1 MTSIASLAQYTEE
14 ENKYDK
20 LVWKVIDTYFKANPN
35 FLSKHH
41 IDSYNQFVA
50 DGIPRV
56 FRDSNP
62 LILTEQFEET
72 NTYYRAELYL
82 GGKNADR
89 IYYGKPM
96 IYDGTQE
103 ERFHYMYPNEARL
116 RNMTYGFSIH
126 YDVDIDIYVSNEKT
140 FSKTPTYTHSLHK
153 IYLGRFPVMVQSKM
167 CLLSDL
173 PRHARY
179 SLGECKNDP
188 GGYFIIDGKEKVVV
202 NQEQFGD
209 NMLYIRDKS
218 ADDMY
223 TYSAEVRTVS
233 EDPSKPKRTLAVRVV
248 AGNSK
253 FMGGQIVVLVPNV
266 RSHVPL
272 FILMRALGV
281 LSDKE
286 IIQMCLLDMDKYKMY
301 HDYFIPSV
309 HDAGAIYTQDA
320 ALQYISELTKGKDVP
335 TVLDILM
342 NHFMPNVGEL
352 NFRMKAFYLGYI
364 VKRLLNVVMGLEAP
378 TDRDNFKFKRAE
390 LSGKLL
396 SDLFAEYYGQQMKS
410 LRLKMDMEYYY
421 NKAEYQGEAF
431 IQLFNKTNTIFG
443 ERIVEMGLRK
453 GLKGDWGSMKYTKR
467 EGISQPMNRL
477 SFYSFISHLRK
488 MNLDI
493 DETAKVV
500 APRLLHGSQWG
511 IICPAETPD
520 GGSIGFHKHFALST
534 HITAGT
540 PRGDM
545 IRWLSELEHFHHLE
559 ECAYRFLEHTT
570 KVFVNGV
577 WFGNTTNPIHLIR
590 LFKACR
596 RTGFMPIYH
605 SIHWEIANREIL
617 IYTDG
622 GRPCR
627 PVLYVRDGLSLNN
640 ERHQEYIL
648 SDKDPAKKWIRCVQG
663 TINSEL
669 NATKIYSM
677 AEIKSILEEKTKKK
691 IADVLN
697 VLEKNAGILEY
708 LDTTETEGSLIC
720 MSILDYNK
728 TPQRWTH
735 CEIHPS
741 LIMGVMGNYVIYPE
755 NNPAPRD
762 LYGCGQSKQGV
773 SLYHSQYHNRID
785 KMGVVLNYGQIPLV
799 RTRYMK
805 YIDREEHP
813 YGENAIVAIMCYNG
827 HNTEDAILV
836 NEGAL
841 KRGLFRTTY
850 YTSYEAHEESTKFGR
865 NETNVVFQKIGANVN
880 GRKQDYIYDYLDD
893 DGLIKEGTELHDKIV
908 LVGMVTKSTG
918 NTALKDCSETPKKGQ
933 LGMVDKAFITQGEEG
948 TRIAK
953 VRVRE
958 ERIPAMG
965 DKFSSRCG
973 QKGTVGL
980 VIPEKDMPFTA
991 SGLRPDI
998 IINPHALPT
1007 RMTIG
1012 QLIETLL
1019 GKVCLV
1025 KGAIGDSTAFVN
1037 RGDKSAI
1044 LGEMLLNHGMNKS
1057 ALEVLYNG
1065 QTGEQLEADI
1075 FMGPTYYMRL
1085 KHMVKDKINYRA
1097 RGPRTV
1103 LTRQTV
1109 QGRANDGGGR
1119 VGEMERDAIV
1129 SHGMSAFLND
1139 SMMNRGD
1146 EYYMA
1151 VCNQTGSI
1159 AIYNETKNIFLSPMA
1174 DGPLQFKGG
1183 IDGNLEVK
1191 NVSQFGRNFSVVRVP
1206 YAFKLLLHEL
1216 QTMNIH
1222 MRIITEDNVE
1232 QLTHLAGK
1240 SDQIVMNM
1248 EGMTPQELV
1257 DKYKSVISSD
1267 KHIRELIYQIKST
1280 TQDAVTVITVKPQY
1294 EFEDDPEPIERIYII
1309 TDKHVAEIEIDN
1321 NTYVPPQSQYSV
1333 RTKLFNTLFDYQNID
1348 TGNVSKR
1355 IRHPVY
1361 SVDNENSTN
1370 EKYVDAIHKTFLYM
1384 YHIIKNGIY
1393 VSFRRG
1399 QLVKFIPFFNT
1410 TYENPFPEDFNW
1422 WVEKYG
1428 MSEYKNLRDSYIGKL
1443 AGFINTKKEEWL
1455 PIKQWYVN
1463 GSLVGNLDMAGLEEQ
1478 MGFITP
1484 IHNLMV
1490 AIQEQNI
1497 KEMTEGNSSI
1507 ADVDFFINRRDYP
1520 SLRADLK
1527 HPNFLLLQN
1536 REEWKSVMDM
1546 LPEDKVMNRTQS
1558 MIPILSF
1565 CSHPDYLDIPMP
1577 TPDDITLMNVDFKP
1591 ITKDEWDA
1599 KKKQVVFRGSATG
1612 TGVSAVDNQ
1621 RIDLVEKLTRNKD
1634 ADVGLTSW
1642 AVRDRIC
1649 SSTGKMDFI
1658 RPKTG
1663 ISELDK
1669 YQTTS
1674 LSLSPKMNMEKQQ
1687 EYRYI
1692 FYVDGNSAAY
1702 RLLGLYLRG
1711 FCVIKVESRHK
1722 FEMWYDTMFKENIH
1736 YLSVK
1741 ADLSNLDSVM
1751 KKIMKDGNQDT
1762 LFKIAKQ
1769 AQQKAL
1775 QIYKQLPE
1783 YMRCVLNSIII
1794 NHQNYQ
1800 KYGSQLEFKDDLGYL
1815 DNQSI
1820 EMKKSIFRKSNA
1832 VLEKPLI
1839 RTEVGE
1845 TEIQTGIKSV
1855 IHRGYFPRLK
1865 NAASYQLLQYDRDGL
1880 TYITPYKV
1888 NEELVQHLNANY
1900 PKVGGVMDATG
1911 GLGTDVIYFAMNF
1924 VDNVITTEI
1933 DAVRYSCL
1941 MNNIAVY
1948 NEENEGLMD
1957 KIKPYNLNVLEWIK
1971 TDELTGD
1978 WMAYI
1983 DAPWGGSNYN
1993 KLMTIDELYVYDEEG
2008 NQFGLRELVKLFI
2021 EKQVKYIVLK
2031 LPHNYNVELLKE
2043 NFETVEVF
2051 NNKTQTKIIHAIIS
2065 TKLK

>member
-1 MTSIASLAQYTEE
+1 MSSEEISSSSSVASLTEYNE
-14 ENKYDK
+14 QEKKYDT

-41 IDSYNQFVA
+41 LDSYNQFVTES
-50 DGIPRV
+50 IPRV

-62 LILTEQFEET
+62 LILTEQNDEPIK
-72 NTYYRAELYL
+72 YYRAELYL

-96 IYDGTQE
+96 IYDGDTE

-116 RNMTYGFSIH
+116 RNMSYGFSIH
-126 YDVDIDIYVSNEKT
+126 YDVEIDIYVSNDKT
-140 FSKTPTYTHSLHK
+140 FSTTPTYTHSLDK
-153 IYLGRFPVMVQSKM
+153 IYLGRFPIMVQSKM
-167 CLLSDL
+167 CLLSEL
-173 PRHARY
+173 PRQARY
-179 SLGECKNDP
+179 SLGECRNDP
-188 GGYFIIDGKEKVVV
+188 GGYFIVDGKEKVIV

-218 ADDMY
+218 GDDMY
-223 TYSAEVRTVS
+223 SFSAEVRTVS

-248 AGNSK
+248 NSNARY
-253 FMGGQIVVLVPNV
+253 MGGQIVVLVPNV
-266 RSHVPL
+266 RSHIPL

-286 IIQMCLLDMDKYKMY
+286 IIEMCLLDIDKYKMY
-301 HDYFIPSV
+301 QDYFIPSV
-309 HDAGAIYTQDA
+309 HDAGAIYTQET
-320 ALQYISELTKGKDVP
+320 ALKYIAELTKGKDIP

-364 VKRLLNVVMGLEAP
+364 VKRLLNVVIGLEQP

-396 SDLFAEYYGQQMKS
+396 SDLFAEYYGQQMKTI
-410 LRLKMDMEYYY
+410 RLKMDMEYYY
-421 NKAEYQGEAF
+421 NKSEYQDEAF

-443 ERIVEMGLRK
+443 ERIVETGIRK

-467 EGISQPMNRL
+467 EGISQPLNRL
-477 SFYSFISHLRK
+477 SFYSFVSHLRK

-500 APRLLHGSQWG
+500 PPRLLHGSQWG

-559 ECAYRFLEHTT
+559 EATYRFLEHTT

-596 RTGFMPIYH
+596 RTGFIPIYH
-605 SIHWEIANREIL
+605 SIHWEIAKREIL

-627 PVLYVRDGLSLNN
+627 PVLYIRDKLSIDN
-640 ERHQEYIL
+640 EKYQELLL
-648 SDKDPAKKWIRCVQG
+648 SDKEPTSKWLRCIQG
-663 TINSEL
+663 SINTNFNS
-669 NATKIYSM
+669 NKIYSM
-677 AEIKSILEEKTKKK
+677 KEIQSILEEKLKKK
-691 IADVLN
+691 ISEEQVISI
-697 VLEKNAGILEY
+697 LEKNAGIIDY
-708 LDTTETEGSLIC
+708 LDTTETEGTLMC
-720 MSILDYNK
+720 MNVLDYLKNSN
-728 TPQRWTH
+728 RWTH

-773 SLYHSQYHNRID
+773 SIYNTQFHNRID

-827 HNTEDAILV
+827 HNTEDAILI

-850 YTSYEAHEESTKFGR
+850 YTSYEAYEESTRFGR
-865 NETNVVFQKIGANVN
+865 SETNVVFQKIGANVA
-880 GRKQDYIYDYLDD
+880 GRKQDYIYDFLDD
-893 DGLIKEGTELHDKIV
+893 DGLIREGTELHDKMV
-908 LVGMVTKSTG
+908 LIGMVSKSTG
-918 NTALKDCSETPKKGQ
+918 NTNLKDSSETPKKGQ
-933 LGMVDKAFITQGEEG
+933 LGIVDRAFITQGEEG

-980 VIPEKDMPFTA
+980 VISEADMPFTA
-991 SGLRPDI
+991 GGLRPDI
-998 IINPHALPT
+998 IINAHALPT

-1019 GKVCLV
+1019 GKVCLTT
-1025 KGAIGDSTAFVN
+1025 GAVGDSTAFVN
-1037 RGDKSAI
+1037 RGDKATI
-1044 LGEMLLNHGMNKS
+1044 LGDMLLKHGMNKS

-1119 VGEMERDAIV
+1119 VGEMERDCIV

-1191 NVSQFGRNFSVVRVP
+1191 NVSRYGRNFSVVRVP

-1222 MRIITEDNVE
+1222 MKIITDDNVE

-1240 SDQIVMNM
+1240 SDQLTLNM
-1248 EGMTPQELV
+1248 EGMTAEELV
-1257 DKYKSVISSD
+1257 DKYKTAMSN
-1267 KHIRELIYQIKST
+1267 KEIREAIYQIKSSMREDE
-1280 TQDAVTVITVKPQY
+1280 QVAVVSMKLEY
-1294 EFEDDPEPIERIYII
+1294 EFEDDPEPVERLFII
-1309 TDKHVAEIEIDN
+1309 TDKYMTEIQIDDN
-1321 NTYVPPQSQYSV
+1321 IYVPPNQEYML
-1333 RTKLFNTLFDYQNID
+1333 KHPEFNSLDMSRFDN
-1348 TGNVSKR
+1348 
-1355 IRHPVY
+1355 PVY
-1361 SVDNENSTN
+1361 TTDNTSA
-1370 EKYVDAIHKTFLYM
+1370 EKYTNAVHKTFLYM
-1384 YHIIKNGIY
+1384 YHIIQTGVY

-1399 QLVKFIPFFNT
+1399 QLAKFIPFTNT
-1410 TYENPFPEDFNW
+1410 EYKNPFPTDSSW
-1422 WVEKYG
+1422 WVDKYGLDEYKTMREKYV
-1428 MSEYKNLRDSYIGKL
+1428 GKI
-1443 AGFINTKKEEWL
+1443 AGFLKEDWQPIEKWYIN
-1455 PIKQWYVN
+1455 
-1463 GSLVGNLDMAGLEEQ
+1463 GALVGNMESTQNQEL
-1478 MGFITP
+1478 GFVKP
-1484 IHNLMV
+1484 IYDLMLTL
-1490 AIQEQNI
+1490 QKENI
-1497 KEMTEGNSSI
+1497 KLMEEGKS
-1507 ADVDFFINRRDYP
+1507 AMLDVDFFINRRDYP
-1520 SLRADLK
+1520 SLRQDLR
-1527 HPNFLLLQN
+1527 HPNFILLKDKEWSSTMDILQDLTKDEVLN
-1536 REEWKSVMDM
+1536 R
-1546 LPEDKVMNRTQS
+1546 NQS

-1565 CSHPDYLDIPMP
+1565 ATHPEFLDIPMP
-1577 TPDDITLMNVDFKP
+1577 TPDDIKLMNEEFTP
-1591 ITKDEWDA
+1591 LTKEQWDV
-1599 KKKQVVFRGSATG
+1599 KKREAVFRGSATG
-1612 TGVSAVDNQ
+1612 TGVSNIDNQ
-1621 RIDLVEKLTRNKD
+1621 RIHLVEKLQGKAN
-1634 ADVGLTSW
+1634 VGITSW

-1658 RPKTG
+1658 RPKTNDP
-1663 ISELDK
+1663 ELDK
-1669 YQTTS
+1669 LQTTS
-1674 LSLSPKMNMEKQQ
+1674 LTLSPKMDMAKQQ
-1687 EYRYI
+1687 EYRYV

-1711 FCVIKVESRHK
+1711 FCVIKIKSLHG
-1722 FEMWYDTMFKENIH
+1722 FEMWYDRLFTENKH
-1736 YLSVK
+1736 YLSVE
-1741 ADLSNLDSVM
+1741 ADLSNLDKVM
-1751 KKIMKDGNQDT
+1751 KLITREEHQDK

-1769 AQQKAL
+1769 AQEKAVK
-1775 QIYKQLPE
+1775 IYKLIPE
-1783 YMRCVLNSIII
+1783 YMRCMLNRIVA
-1794 NHQNYQ
+1794 NHVNYN
-1800 KYGSQLEFKDDLGYL
+1800 KYGSLLEIKDDFSYL
-1815 DNQSI
+1815 VSQKDMQ
-1820 EMKKSIFRKSNA
+1820 KSVFKRRNI
-1832 VLEKPLI
+1832 LEKPLI
-1839 RTEVGE
+1839 RSEVE
-1845 TEIQTGIKSV
+1845 DKDIQTGIKSAT
-1855 IHRGYFPRLK
+1855 HRGYFPPLENK
-1865 NAASYQLLQYDRDGL
+1865 SLYQLLQYDRDGL

-1888 NEELVQHLNANY
+1888 NEELVKHLKANY
-1900 PKVGGVMDATG
+1900 PAVGGVMDATG
-1911 GLGTDVIYFAMNF
+1911 GLGTDVIYFAKHFTENI
-1924 VDNVITTEI
+1924 ITTEI
-1933 DAVRYSCL
+1933 DAVRYKCL

-1948 NEENEGLMD
+1948 SQETEGLDERIKAYNINVMEWL
-1957 KIKPYNLNVLEWIK
+1957 KINELNE
-1971 TDELTGD
+1971 D
-1978 WMAYI
+1978 WMAYV
-1983 DAPWGGSNYN
+1983 DAPWGGIHYN
-1993 KLMTIDELYVYDEEG
+1993 KLTTIDELHLYDEAG
-2008 NQFGLRELVKLFI
+2008 NEFGLRDLVKSLNTRF
-2021 EKQVKYIVLK
+2021 VVLK
-2031 LPHNYNVELLKE
+2031 LPHNYNVGLLE
-2043 NFETVEVF
+2043 GEVEIF
-2051 NNKTQTKIIHAIIS
+2051 KNTIQPKIIHAIIR
-2065 TKLK
+2065 KVQN